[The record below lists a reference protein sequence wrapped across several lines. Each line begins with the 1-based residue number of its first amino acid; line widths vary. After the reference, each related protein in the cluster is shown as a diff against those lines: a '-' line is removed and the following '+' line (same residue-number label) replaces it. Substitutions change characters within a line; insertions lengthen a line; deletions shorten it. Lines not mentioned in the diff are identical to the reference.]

1 MGTYWKPH
9 KIKLNSQGKNIK
21 KNNEK
26 NKKIVIKK
34 TRTGLYKKNLM
45 KLNDEE
51 RN

>member
-34 TRTGLYKKNLM
+34 TRTRLYKKNLM

-51 RN
+51 